1 MASALAI
8 LLMLV
13 MVPVVLYQT
22 SSVLIGTLRNVIVA
36 NPGFALKA
44 FASGSVMAIVGYLK
58 DGYVTIEIVLYGF
71 LGCLLYAL
79 LLLIRFDGK

>member
-1 MASALAI
+1 MWSALAI
-8 LLMLV
+8 LVMIV

-22 SSVLIGTLRNVIVA
+22 SSVLMGTLRNVIVTS
-36 NPGFALKA
+36 PGFALKA

-58 DGYVTIEIVLYGF
+58 DGFVTIEIVLYGF

-79 LLLIRFDGK
+79 VLLIKFDGK

>member
-8 LLMLV
+8 FVMVV

-22 SSVLIGTLRNVIVA
+22 ASVLIGTLRNVIVA
-36 NPGFALKA
+36 SPGFAVKA
-44 FASGSVMAIVGYLK
+44 FASGSVMAIIGYLK
-58 DGYVTIEIVLYGF
+58 DGFVTIEIVVYGF

-79 LLLIRFDGK
+79 VLLIKFDGK

>member
-8 LLMLV
+8 LAMVV

-22 SSVLIGTLRNVIVA
+22 ASVIIGTLRNVIGA
-36 NPGFALKA
+36 SPGFAVKA
-44 FASGSVMAIVGYLK
+44 FASGSVMAIIGYLK
-58 DGYVTIEIVLYGF
+58 DGFVTIEIVVYGF

-79 LLLIRFDGK
+79 VLLIKFDGK

>member
-8 LLMLV
+8 LAMVV

-22 SSVLIGTLRNVIVA
+22 ASVLIGTLRNVVVA
-36 NPGFALKA
+36 SPGFAAKA
-44 FASGSVMAIVGYLK
+44 FASGSVMAIIGYLK
-58 DGYVTIEIVLYGF
+58 DGFVTIEIVVYGF

-79 LLLIRFDGK
+79 VLLIKFDGK

>member
-79 LLLIRFDGK
+79 VLLIRFDGK